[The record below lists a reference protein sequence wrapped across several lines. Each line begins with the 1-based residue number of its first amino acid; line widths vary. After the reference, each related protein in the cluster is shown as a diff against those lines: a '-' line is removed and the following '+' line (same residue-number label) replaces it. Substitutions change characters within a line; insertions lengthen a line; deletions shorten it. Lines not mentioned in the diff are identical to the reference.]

1 MHQIRPPQRTFTAS
15 ITLKFPVNELPT
27 SAAGFG
33 WHGLCTP
40 SMGRNQKGFKSPVY
54 RMNIEEQKKLLAMKS
69 TTRSQLRKGDR
80 PWGGRLWESCQA
92 MNKKLIRGRQSGKR
106 WHNTPKFHHSAL
118 EVNETLGQWRFL
130 LLSGETSSACGG
142 VLRFSAAVSNGCRD
156 WRGVSRGH
164 SSRKTSRSAERT
176 VKLPDGLTRR
186 RTEPMTGN
194 RLRKSSTTTNPPK
207 EE

>member
-1 MHQIRPPQRTFTAS
+1 MRRLGSGGFCSYLGNGSEADMDDQRVARR
-15 ITLKFPVNELPT
+15 V
-27 SAAGFG
+27 SAA
-33 WHGLCTP
+33 
-40 SMGRNQKGFKSPVY
+40 NQ
-54 RMNIEEQKKLLAMKS
+54 
-69 TTRSQLRKGDR
+69 
-80 PWGGRLWESCQA
+80 
-92 MNKKLIRGRQSGKR
+92 
-106 WHNTPKFHHSAL
+106 
-118 EVNETLGQWRFL
+118 
-130 LLSGETSSACGG
+130 TSSACGG